1 MRQAVLT
8 SLDVVIKETEHDL
21 EKVFD
26 FGHAA
31 PIDREDVDLVNG
43 QGAH

>member
-8 SLDVVIKETEHDL
+8 SLDVVIRETEHDL

-26 FGHAA
+26 FAQA
-31 PIDREDVDLVNG
+31 LIDREDVDLVNG